1 MSLLAFVHFN
11 NFLGIDG
18 QIFVGV
24 YNDTEKTRICLLD
37 RKVTFNISKC
47 KEKCFT

>member
-37 RKVTFNISKC
+37 RKVIFKIS
-47 KEKCFT
+47 TMQSRIV